1 MVKHECYN
9 SAAFPILTTMSL
21 LDKDN
26 QPLAD
31 KEALARHI
39 ERALSV
45 TAPSGRDVDINYRII
60 KSYFNPLV
68 IGAENIPDEPCLFVG
83 NHSLFALDGIVAA
96 PIFLKELNRF
106 PRALGD
112 RFLFGNR
119 RVADQLLKSGA
130 VLGHPNVCTA
140 LMEDGQDLLVF
151 PGGASEAVKP
161 VSELYELHWKERLG
175 FVKLAAL
182 HGYTVMPFGM
192 VGPDEFYGHLT
203 EGRDLLE
210 SPLGRIL
217 TRLGILN
224 EGTRTDFLPPLPV
237 GSLGTAFP
245 KPQRCYLGFG
255 DPIDLSEC
263 KGKKLTKKRL
273 YAIREQVAGQ
283 IEQQLK
289 ELLFTREKN
298 KGSDSLL
305 RRLLTL

>member
-1 MVKHECYN
+1 
-9 SAAFPILTTMSL
+9 MSL

-31 KEALARHI
+31 KEALEWHI

-45 TAPSGRDVDINYRII
+45 HAPKGLDVDLNYRII
-60 KSYFNPLV
+60 KRYFNPLV

-106 PRALGD
+106 PRPLGD
-112 RFLFGNR
+112 RILFSNQR
-119 RVADQLLKSGA
+119 IADQLLKSGA
-130 VLGHPNVCTA
+130 VLAHPDVCAA
-140 LMEDGQDLLVF
+140 LMKDGQDVLVF
-151 PGGASEAVKP
+151 PGGAGESVKP

-175 FVKLAAL
+175 FVKLAAQ

-210 SPLGRIL
+210 SPLGHLL

-224 EGTRTDFLPPLPV
+224 EGTRTDFLPPLPI

-245 KPQRCYLGFG
+245 KPQRCYLGFS
-255 DPIDLSEC
+255 DPIDLSEY
-263 KGKKLTKKRL
+263 KAKRLTKKRL

-283 IEQQLK
+283 IEQLLK
-289 ELLFTREKN
+289 ELLLTREQN
-298 KGSDSLL
+298 KGGDSLL

>member
-1 MVKHECYN
+1 
-9 SAAFPILTTMSL
+9 MSL

-31 KEALARHI
+31 KKALEHHI

-45 TAPSGRDVDINYRII
+45 SAPSGRDVDFNYRII
-60 KSYFNPLV
+60 KRYFNPV
-68 IGAENIPDEPCLFVG
+68 VVGAENIPDEPCLFVG
-83 NHSLFALDGIVAA
+83 NHSLFALDGMVTT

-112 RFLFGNR
+112 KFLFGNR
-119 RVADQLLKSGA
+119 RVADFLLKHGA
-130 VLGHPNVCTA
+130 VLGHPDVCAA
-140 LMEDGQDLLVF
+140 LMKDGQDVLVF
-151 PGGASEAVKP
+151 PGGAYESVKP
-161 VSELYELHWKERLG
+161 VSERYELQWQERLG
-175 FVKLAAL
+175 FVKIAAL
-182 HGYTVMPFGM
+182 HGYTVMPFGL

-217 TRLGILN
+217 THLGILN

-255 DPIDLSEC
+255 ESIDLSEC
-263 KGKKLTKKRL
+263 KGKRLTKKRL

-283 IEQQLK
+283 IEHQLK
-289 ELLFTREKN
+289 ELLFAREQN
-298 KGSDSLL
+298 RGNDSLL